1 MRITQESLGNLQR
14 HAGATHAAV
23 NLRCLGGSVHL
34 VVCDNGKGMA
44 PDALARLFDRHWQ
57 STQRHGTGHGLGL
70 AISKA
75 IVEAHGG
82 SIDAQSVLGEGTTV
96 SFTLPSVVL

>member
-1 MRITQESLGNLQR
+1 LL
-14 HAGATHAAV
+14 V
-23 NLRCLGGSVHL
+23 SVR
-34 VVCDNGKGMA
+34 DTGKGMA
-44 PDALARLFDRHWQ
+44 PNALARLFDRHWQ

-82 SIDAQSVLGEGTTV
+82 TISAQSALGEGTTV
-96 SFTLPSVVL
+96 SFTLPSIVL